1 MKLEWDEE
9 KNKQNIK
16 DHGFGFERAKSIFNY
31 PYLTR
36 IDGRFDYDETRLF
49 SLGLLEGIVVIAV
62 VYTYRG
68 ENIRIISARKA
79 TKQER
84 RAYNEFARKIY

>member
-1 MKLEWDEE
+1 MDFKWDEE

-31 PYLTR
+31 PYLVR
-36 IDGRFDYDETRLF
+36 VDDRFDYAETRLLA
-49 SLGLLEGIVVIAV
+49 LGLMEGVSIIAV
-62 VYTYRG
+62 AFTYRE

>member
-1 MKLEWDEE
+1 MKFEWDEE

-16 DHGFGFERAKSIFNY
+16 DHGFGFDRAKSIFNY
-31 PYLTR
+31 PYLAR
-36 IDGRFDYDETRLF
+36 VDDRFDYAETRLLA
-49 SLGLLEGIVVIAV
+49 LGLMEGISIIAV
-62 VYTYRG
+62 AFSYRE

-84 RAYNEFARKIY
+84 RAYNEFTRKIY